1 VPTDLP
7 PAAAPAVSLARPRTA
22 PVSLRTVAEWV
33 GGTAHGDDVEVTGLT
48 LSSRLVEAGDLYA
61 AVPGSR
67 AHGAEFVGPAFT
79 SGAVA
84 VLTDEKGA
92 ATLAD
97 DVPVCVVEHPRRVL
111 GVLAARLYGRP
122 AAALTTVGITGTHG
136 KTTTTYMCEAGLRG
150 AGVSSGVI
158 GTVGTRIDGQ
168 FVKTTLTTP
177 EAPELHAMFAL
188 MREQGV
194 GACAMEVSSHALVM
208 GRVDGVVYDL
218 AVFLNLGRDHLDF
231 HRDVEDYFQAKAS
244 LFTPERAARALV
256 NVDDAHGR
264 RLVEQT
270 SLPVRT
276 MSAAGRDADW
286 RALDVR
292 LRAGGADFD
301 VLTPEGFRHH
311 AGIGMPGPFN
321 VSNALAAI
329 AALAE
334 VGYDVERVV
343 AGLAELTGIPGRM
356 ERVDAGQDFVTVVD
370 YAHKPDAVTAVLSA
384 LREVTP
390 GRVIT
395 VLGAGGDRDRGK
407 RPLMGA
413 AAARLSDV
421 LVVTDDNP
429 RTEDP
434 ALIRA
439 ELLAGALDVDEAE
452 RAELVELGDRRTA
465 IRQAVA
471 MARPGDCVL
480 VAGKGHEQGQ
490 EVAGVVHPFDDRVV
504 AWEALTGDRDD
515 SGHPGEHPGEPT
527 RGGAAG

>member
-7 PAAAPAVSLARPRTA
+7 PAAAPAVALARPRTA
-22 PVSLRTVAEWV
+22 PVSLGTVAEWL
-33 GGTAHGDDVEVTGLT
+33 GGTARGDDVEVTGLT
-48 LSSRLVEAGDLYA
+48 LNSRFVEPGDLYA
-61 AVPGSR
+61 ALPGSR
-67 AHGAEFVGPAFT
+67 VHGADFAGAALN

-84 VLTDEKGA
+84 VLTDRDGA
-92 ATLAD
+92 RSLPEQ
-97 DVPVCVVEHPRRVL
+97 VPVCVVEHPRRIL
-111 GVLAARLYGRP
+111 GMLAARLHGRP
-122 AAALTTVGITGTHG
+122 AEALTTVGITGTHG

-150 AGVSSGVI
+150 AGASSGVI

-188 MREQGV
+188 MRERGV
-194 GACAMEVSSHALVM
+194 VACAMEVSSHALVM
-208 GRVDGVVYDL
+208 GRVDGVVFDL

-231 HRDVEDYFQAKAS
+231 HRDVEHYFQAKAS
-244 LFTPERAARALV
+244 LFTPERASRALV
-256 NVDDAHGR
+256 NIDDAHGR
-264 RLVEQT
+264 RLVELT

-276 MSAAGRDADW
+276 LSADGREADW
-286 RALDVR
+286 RAVDVR
-292 LRAGGADFD
+292 LRADGTDFD
-301 VLTPEGFRHH
+301 VLTPDGSRHR

-321 VSNALAAI
+321 VANALAAI
-329 AALAE
+329 AALVE
-334 VGYDVERVV
+334 VGYDIERVV
-343 AGLAELTGIPGRM
+343 AGLAALTGVPGRI

-395 VLGAGGDRDRGK
+395 VIGAGGDRDRGK

-439 ELLAGALDVDEAE
+439 ELLAGARDVDQAE

-465 IRQAVA
+465 IRQAIA

-490 EVAGVVHPFDDRVV
+490 EVAGVIHPFDDRVA
-504 AWEALTGDRDD
+504 AWEALTERRADTERDGT
-515 SGHPGEHPGEPT
+515 SS
-527 RGGAAG
+527 

>member
-7 PAAAPAVSLARPRTA
+7 PAAAPAIALGRPRTA
-22 PVSLRTVAEWV
+22 AVGLGTVAEWV
-33 GGTAHGDDVEVTGLT
+33 AGTVRGDDVEVTGLT
-48 LSSRLVEAGDLYA
+48 LNSRLVEPGDLYA
-61 AVPGSR
+61 ALPGSR
-67 AHGAEFVGPAFT
+67 VHGAEFVGSALT
-79 SGAVA
+79 AGAVA
-84 VLTDEKGA
+84 VLTDEQGA
-92 ATLAD
+92 RRLSAD
-97 DVPVCVVEHPRRVL
+97 AADVPVCVVEHPRRVL
-111 GVLAARLYGRP
+111 GALAARLYGKP
-122 AAALTTVGITGTHG
+122 AEALTTVGITGTHG

-150 AGVSSGVI
+150 AGVGSGVI

-188 MREQGV
+188 MRERGV

-208 GRVDGVVYDL
+208 GRVDGVVFDL

-231 HRDVEDYFQAKAS
+231 HHDVEDYFQAKAS
-244 LFTPERAARALV
+244 LFTPQRASRALV

-264 RLVEQT
+264 RLVEET

-276 MSAAGRDADW
+276 MSVDGRDADW
-286 RALDVR
+286 RALDIR
-292 LRAGGADFD
+292 LRADGADFD
-301 VLTPEGFRHH
+301 VLTPAGSRHP

-321 VSNALAAI
+321 VANALAAI

-334 VGYDVERVV
+334 VGHDVERVI
-343 AGLAELTGIPGRM
+343 AGLAALTGIPGRM
-356 ERVDAGQDFVTVVD
+356 ERVDAGQDFVAVVD

-395 VLGAGGDRDRGK
+395 VIGAGGDRDRGK
-407 RPLMGA
+407 RPMMGA

-439 ELLAGALDVDEAE
+439 ELLAGALDVDEAD
-452 RAELVELGDRRTA
+452 RAELVEIGDRRTA
-465 IRQAVA
+465 IRQAIA
-471 MARPGDCVL
+471 MARSGDCVL

-490 EVAGVVHPFDDRVV
+490 EVAGFIHPFDDRVV
-504 AWEALTGDRDD
+504 AWEALTEGRDDRDSSAPD
-515 SGHPGEHPGEPT
+515 
-527 RGGAAG
+527 GASR

>member
-7 PAAAPAVSLARPRTA
+7 PAATPAAPVAAAPARPRTA
-22 PVSLRTVAEWV
+22 PVPLRTVAEWV
-33 GGTAHGDDVEVTGLT
+33 GGTLRRAQGGSVHVTGLT
-48 LSSRLVEAGDLYA
+48 LNSRLVGPGDLYA
-61 AVPGSR
+61 ALPGSR
-67 AHGAEFVGPAFT
+67 VHGAEFAPAAVD

-84 VLTDEKGA
+84 VLTDAAGA
-92 ATLAD
+92 QTLAGL
-97 DVPVCVVEHPRRVL
+97 DVPVCVVERPRAVL
-111 GVLAARLYGRP
+111 GALAARLHGDP

-136 KTTTTYMCEAGLRG
+136 KTTTTYMCEAGLLG
-150 AGVSSGVI
+150 AGTTSGVI
-158 GTVGTRIDGQ
+158 GTVGTRIDGR

-177 EAPELHAMFAL
+177 EAPELHALFAL

-194 GACAMEVSSHALVM
+194 HACAMEVSSHALVM
-208 GRVDGVVYDL
+208 GRVDGVVFDL

-244 LFTPERAARALV
+244 LFTPTHAARGLV

-264 RLVEQT
+264 RLVEQADV
-270 SLPVRT
+270 PVRT
-276 MSAAGRDADW
+276 MSAQGRDADW
-286 RALDVR
+286 RAADVV
-292 LRAGGADFD
+292 LRADGADFD
-301 VLTPEGFRHH
+301 VVAPDGTRHP

-321 VSNALAAI
+321 VANALAAI

-334 VGYDVERVV
+334 AGYPVEPVV
-343 AGLAELTGIPGRM
+343 RGLAGLTGVPGRI

-384 LREVTP
+384 LRTVTP

-395 VLGAGGDRDRGK
+395 VIGAGGDRDRGK
-407 RPLMGA
+407 RPMMGA

-434 ALIRA
+434 AHIRA
-439 ELLAGALDVDEAE
+439 ELIAGARDVEETE
-452 RAELVELGDRRTA
+452 RAELVEIGDRRTA
-465 IRQAVA
+465 IGEAIA
-471 MARPGDCVL
+471 MARADDCVL

-490 EVAGVVHPFDDRVV
+490 EVAGVVHPFDDRTV
-504 AWEALTGDRDD
+504 AREALAHIR
-515 SGHPGEHPGEPT
+515 
-527 RGGAAG
+527 RGGGAS

>member
-7 PAAAPAVSLARPRTA
+7 PAAPAAVALARPRTA
-22 PVSLRTVAEWV
+22 PVRLRTVAGWV
-33 GGTAHGDDVEVTGLT
+33 GGTVRGPDVEVTGLT
-48 LSSRLVEAGDLYA
+48 LNSRLVEPGDLYA
-61 AVPGSR
+61 ALPGSR
-67 AHGAEFVGPAFT
+67 VHGAEFADAALQA
-79 SGAVA
+79 GAAA
-84 VLTDEKGA
+84 VLTDPAGA
-92 ATLAD
+92 DTLAGA
-97 DVPVCVVEHPRRVL
+97 DVPLCVVERPRGVL
-111 GVLAARLYGRP
+111 GGLAARMYDHP

-150 AGVSSGVI
+150 VGVSSGVI
-158 GTVGTRIDGQ
+158 GTVGTRIDGR

-194 GACAMEVSSHALVM
+194 RACAMEVSSHALVM

-244 LFTPERAARALV
+244 LFTPQRAARALV

-276 MSAAGRDADW
+276 MSAGGRDADW
-286 RALDVR
+286 RAVDVR
-292 LRAGGADFD
+292 LRADGADFD
-301 VLTPEGFRHH
+301 VLAPDGSRHP

-321 VSNALAAI
+321 VANALAAI
-329 AALAE
+329 AALTE
-334 VGYDVERVV
+334 VGHPVAAVV
-343 AGLAELTGIPGRM
+343 SGLAGLTGVPGRM

-370 YAHKPDAVTAVLSA
+370 YAHKPDAVIAVLTA
-384 LREVTP
+384 LRTVTP

-395 VLGAGGDRDRGK
+395 VIGAGGDRDRGK
-407 RPLMGA
+407 RPMMGA
-413 AAARLSDV
+413 AASRLSDV

-434 ALIRA
+434 ADIRA
-439 ELLAGALDVDEAE
+439 ELVAGAREVQEHE
-452 RAELVELGDRRTA
+452 RAELVEIGERRTA
-465 IRQAVA
+465 IREAIA
-471 MARPGDCVL
+471 MARAGDCVL

-490 EVAGVVHPFDDRVV
+490 EVAGVVHPFDDRAV
-504 AWEALTGDRDD
+504 AWEALT
-515 SGHPGEHPGEPT
+515 E
-527 RGGAAG
+527 GGAGARRGATG